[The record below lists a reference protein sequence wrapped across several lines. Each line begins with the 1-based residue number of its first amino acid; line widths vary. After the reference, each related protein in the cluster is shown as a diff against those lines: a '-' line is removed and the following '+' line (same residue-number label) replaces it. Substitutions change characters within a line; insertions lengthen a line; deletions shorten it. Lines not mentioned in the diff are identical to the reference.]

1 MRAFG
6 KVVIAVVSLFPL
18 LGVAQDAPKTMTKIV
33 VQADG
38 PDLPQ
43 DSFARKPKTIYRAGN
58 SYCRIEEMPDPEH
71 GIHGLTII
79 SEPDIWMVNLA
90 TKTAQHLVDG
100 GPTYNCRLPIFLGPV
115 AGTADN
121 VNYVQLRLEFGHEL
135 EFFKKTG
142 AIRQD
147 PGPVLQNQRTVGYVI
162 DMGST
167 RLALY
172 TYGPNDFPL
181 LVGRTYDKKGELIW
195 YSGYGQV
202 PFDPKIFAKPDGV
215 SIVEA
220 KH

>member
-1 MRAFG
+1 
-6 KVVIAVVSLFPL
+6 
-18 LGVAQDAPKTMTKIV
+18 
-33 VQADG
+33 
-38 PDLPQ
+38 
-43 DSFARKPKTIYRAGN
+43 
-58 SYCRIEEMPDPEH
+58 
-71 GIHGLTII
+71 
-79 SEPDIWMVNLA
+79 
-90 TKTAQHLVDG
+90 
-100 GPTYNCRLPIFLGPV
+100 
-115 AGTADN
+115 
-121 VNYVQLRLEFGHEL
+121 LEFGHEL